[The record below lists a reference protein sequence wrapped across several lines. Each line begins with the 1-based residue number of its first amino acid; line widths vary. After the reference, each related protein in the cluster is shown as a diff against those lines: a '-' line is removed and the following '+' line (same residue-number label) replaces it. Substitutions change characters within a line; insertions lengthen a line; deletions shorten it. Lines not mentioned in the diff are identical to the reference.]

1 MSDNRT
7 TREELEAF
15 VVEGSRRRLM
25 EGSVIGR
32 SRNEIPFVV
41 PLGVKVVYYHITV
54 PADETLNVVLDKEGT
69 ATHAF
74 YGTLEVK
81 NG

>member
-1 MSDNRT
+1 MSDKHKQPARFAAGGGGNQG
-7 TREELEAF
+7 LKQ
-15 VVEGSRRRLM
+15 
-25 EGSVIGR
+25 SVIGR

-41 PLGVKVVYYHITV
+41 PVGINVVYYHVTL
-54 PADETLNVVLDKEGT
+54 PADGTLTVILDKEGT
-69 ATHAF
+69 AINAF